1 MHTVYLSLGSNE
13 GRRERNLRRAIKK
26 IGELIGTVERQSA
39 FLVTEPWGYESDH
52 KYVNACVKVL
62 TDRSPREVLEL
73 TQKIECQMGRRK
85 KTVFDADSGTFTYA
99 DRPID
104 IDILLYDELTVDEPD
119 LQIPHPRM
127 AERDFVMI
135 PLAEVRDER

>member
-1 MHTVYLSLGSNE
+1 MYTVYLSLGSNE
-13 GRRERNLRRAIKK
+13 GRRERNLRRAIKI

-73 TQKIECQMGRRK
+73 TQQIERQMGRKK
-85 KTVFDADSGTFTYA
+85 KTVFDADSGTFAYA

>member
-1 MHTVYLSLGSNE
+1 
-13 GRRERNLRRAIKK
+13 
-26 IGELIGTVERQSA
+26 
-39 FLVTEPWGYESDH
+39 VTEPWGYESDH

-73 TQKIECQMGRRK
+73 TQQIERQMGRKK
-85 KTVFDADSGTFTYA
+85 KTVFDADSGTFAYA